1 MKKIYLIYLML
12 STTLTIF
19 AQNMEGSYRNGN
31 DLLKFE
37 GNRLLFDMEEVGAL
51 SNQTG
56 NGTYRQIN
64 NYIIVDTDE
73 YNGEKTAVE
82 RLPQS
87 KKDTISVTVADYH
100 NNPLSG
106 VLVES
111 LTESGKLIMSATTR
125 NDGRLLFLPNGKMK
139 KFCIFEMGFDDI
151 EFDIQPNED
160 YHVKMSDQ
168 KSVENKTVV
177 FRLREIDEETIGV
190 MLLSTDFK
198 QGKDLQKSLDKL
210 YQSALKKNFLEKR
223 MKK

>member
-1 MKKIYLIYLML
+1 MKKIYLICLIL
-12 STTLTIF
+12 LTSLTIF
-19 AQNMEGSYRNGN
+19 AQNIEGSYRDGN

-37 GNRLLFDMEEVGAL
+37 GTRILFNMEEVGGL
-51 SNQTG
+51 SNHIG

-73 YNGEKTAVE
+73 YNGEKTIVE

-87 KKDTISVTVADYH
+87 RKDTISVTIADYH

-111 LTESGKLIMSATTR
+111 LSESGKLIMSATTR
-125 NDGRLLFLPNGKMK
+125 NDGRLLFLPNAKMK
-139 KFCIFEMGFDDI
+139 KFRIFEMGFDDI